1 MWRGRC
7 IVQIGTIGNHR
18 QWSTLQILYRYRVLQ
33 ILYKYRDFTDSYEK
47 HLHPPLC
54 HQNKE
59 RYKCLQ
65 TLELPRAWA
74 CDRHDPTY
82 CGIHTL
88 PPRGVE
94 SQNIRHKTELKWNP
108 RLCTVFPQG
117 LNVMD
122 TGSPQYEFHKHS
134 DVVSFYWAAISRKQP
149 QTGPH
154 HPSYVRENSP
164 YSAGIPHWGRVSLL
178 FISPF
183 LGPPGAT
190 YSLLGNWADSF

>member
-1 MWRGRC
+1 MLSAPHCCDVIFLFQTPCRTCITLGFPVWFRVCDSIWRGRC

-33 ILYKYRDFTDSYEK
+33 ILYKYRDFTDSYEE

-65 TLELPRAWA
+65 TLELPRAWG

-134 DVVSFYWAAISRKQP
+134 NVVSFY
-149 QTGPH
+149 
-154 HPSYVRENSP
+154 
-164 YSAGIPHWGRVSLL
+164 
-178 FISPF
+178 
-183 LGPPGAT
+183 
-190 YSLLGNWADSF
+190 